1 MSTIIHIR
9 GLNISKCNS
18 HSALN
23 AVLMN
28 RDVAVVNLALTYT
41 ISASKAKDG
50 LSEQLKNEHW
60 PH

>member
-1 MSTIIHIR
+1 MS
-9 GLNISKCNS
+9 KYNS
-18 HSALN
+18 HSGLN

-28 RDVAVVNLALTYT
+28 RDVALVSLDLMSI